1 MSDNNQKLHEAYT
14 ILPIEYVENNKR
26 PFFLECAEPMLVY
39 GGHDVLKRDYYMHCE
54 AYHAW
59 QNMQKSAQLDSV
71 NLMVVSAFR
80 SYLYQANI
88 ILNKLN
94 KGLLLED
101 IVRISALPGFSEHHT
116 GCALDFT
123 SDEESELLTENFEQT
138 KAFKWLS
145 AHASEFRFTLSY
157 PRDNTY
163 GFIYEPW
170 HWCYQL
176 S

>member
-1 MSDNNQKLHEAYT
+1 
-14 ILPIEYVENNKR
+14 
-26 PFFLECAEPMLVY
+26 
-39 GGHDVLKRDYYMHCE
+39 
-54 AYHAW
+54 
-59 QNMQKSAQLDSV
+59 MQQSALQEGV
-71 NLMVVSAFR
+71 NLMIVSAFR

-101 IVRISALPGFSEHHT
+101 ILKVSALPGFSEHHT

-123 SDEESELLTENFEQT
+123 SDEEDEVLTESFEQT

-145 AHASEFRFTLSY
+145 KHAHEFQFTLSY
-157 PRDNTY
+157 PRDNVY

-170 HWCYQL
+170 HWCYKT

>member
-1 MSDNNQKLHEAYT
+1 MPHNNHKLDSAYV
-14 ILPIEYVENNKR
+14 ILPIAFADNTNQ
-26 PFFLECAEPMLVY
+26 PFFKECPEPMLIC
-39 GGHDVLKRDYYMHCE
+39 GGKDVFDRDYYMQHA

-59 QNMQKSAQLDSV
+59 LKMQKSALQEGV
-71 NLMVVSAFR
+71 KLMVVSAFR

-101 IVRISALPGFSEHHT
+101 ILKVSALPGFSEHHT

-123 SDEESELLTENFEQT
+123 SDEESEVLTESFEQT

-145 AHASEFRFTLSY
+145 KHAHEFQFTLSY
-157 PRDNTY
+157 PRDNVY

-170 HWCYQL
+170 HWCYKT